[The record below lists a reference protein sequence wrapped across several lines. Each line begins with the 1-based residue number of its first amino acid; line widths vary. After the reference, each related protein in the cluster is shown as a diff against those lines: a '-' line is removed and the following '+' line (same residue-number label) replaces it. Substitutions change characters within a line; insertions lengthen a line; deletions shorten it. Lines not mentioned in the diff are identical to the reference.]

1 MVHDTKRSPDSMLRH
16 RNPAFIEVLP
26 GSSIINDD
34 KGDDMSVNHDDIPI
48 TIIAANELT
57 GDDKSSCCD
66 IVHYL
71 VKTVMLAITTRC
83 ITSYLGINIQVS
95 YLDLIQ

>member
-1 MVHDTKRSPDSMLRH
+1 MGRLVDRL
-16 RNPAFIEVLP
+16 VGGLV
-26 GSSIINDD
+26 GSA
-34 KGDDMSVNHDDIPI
+34 G
-48 TIIAANELT
+48 NELT
-57 GDDKSSCCD
+57 GDDKSSCCN

-71 VKTVMLAITTRC
+71 VKTVMLAITTHC